1 VIHRSHLR
9 SGWFAWTCDGYDYF
23 AVSLT
28 LTRLAEAFDVS
39 KTSITTAITLTLL
52 FRSLGALIFGVLAD
66 RFGRKWTLVGNLCL
80 IAIFELASGFCN
92 TYNQFLA
99 VRSLFGVAMGGI
111 WGQSAAT

>member
-1 VIHRSHLR
+1 
-9 SGWFAWTCDGYDYF
+9 
-23 AVSLT
+23 
-28 LTRLAEAFDVS
+28 
-39 KTSITTAITLTLL
+39 
-52 FRSLGALIFGVLAD
+52 
-66 RFGRKWTLVGNLCL
+66 LCL